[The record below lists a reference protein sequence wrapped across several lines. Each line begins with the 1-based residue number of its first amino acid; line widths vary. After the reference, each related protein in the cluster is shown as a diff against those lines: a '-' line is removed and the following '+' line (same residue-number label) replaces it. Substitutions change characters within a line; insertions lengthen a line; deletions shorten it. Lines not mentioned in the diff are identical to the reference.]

1 MGEDTPQAG
10 IPAVNR
16 YYESSGCIP
25 LDDLIGGGYPKKM
38 ITQIY
43 GEPGSGKSTFCLT
56 AAISVL
62 KAGRCVV
69 YIDTESFSVDR
80 FTQIAGSQAEELSE
94 RFYLYEAADFDQQAT
109 MIQDA
114 GHILSS
120 RDTGLI
126 VIDSAT
132 GLYRT
137 ELEHGQDSLQRLS
150 RQIVMLLGYA
160 KRYDLPIL
168 ITNQVYMDPARNDFA
183 PLGGTSLFHLS
194 KVILRIERLNGLR
207 RIRIAKHH
215 ARAEG
220 GFLDFSMIQEGIGVS
235 GDSGSDGAPRI

>member
-10 IPAVNR
+10 FPAVSR
-16 YYESSGCIP
+16 YNVSSGYPP
-25 LDDLIGGGYPKKM
+25 LDELIGGGYPKKM
-38 ITQIY
+38 ISQIY

-62 KAGRCVV
+62 SAGRCVI

-80 FTQIAGSQAEELSE
+80 FTQIAGDRAQALSE
-94 RFYLYEAADFDQQAT
+94 RFYLYEAADFDQQAL

-114 GHILSS
+114 GHILTSK
-120 RDTGLI
+120 DPGLI
-126 VIDSAT
+126 VVDSAT

-150 RQIVMLLGYA
+150 RQIVLLLGYA
-160 KRYDLPIL
+160 KRFDIPVL
-168 ITNQVYMDPARNDFA
+168 ITNQVYMDPGKNDFA

-194 KVILRIERLNGLR
+194 KVILRIERLNGER
-207 RIRIAKHH
+207 RIRIVKHH
-215 ARAEG
+215 ARPEG
-220 GFLDFSMIQEGIGVS
+220 GFIDFIMVQEGIS
-235 GDSGSDGAPRI
+235 APDETRVPQKP